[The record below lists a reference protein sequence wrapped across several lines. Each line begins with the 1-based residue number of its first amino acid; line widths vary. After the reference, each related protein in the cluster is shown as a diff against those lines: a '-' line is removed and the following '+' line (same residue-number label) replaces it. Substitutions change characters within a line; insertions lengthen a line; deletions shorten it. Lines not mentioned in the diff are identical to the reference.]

1 MVTVNPYF
9 QSGRSIGRSSE
20 QNLYEDLIIE
30 SMKIYGFE
38 AYYLPRKSNTLDS
51 ILTEDP
57 LNTFD
62 YAFPLEMYLENTM
75 GFAGDGELMSKFGL
89 EIRDTG
95 NFIVSRK
102 RWAEVV
108 GSQNVTVLPRPAEGD
123 IIYFPLTKS
132 FFEIRKVE
140 GQEPFFQIGKLF
152 VYKMMCELYQ
162 FANERFNTG
171 VDEIDN
177 ITAEA
182 TLDIDAHQLLQE
194 TGESLLLESNALT
207 PIVLEDYN
215 LSSDDHAQIGAD
227 NEAFEAKVN
236 DVLDFSERN
245 PFGEV
250 FR

>member
-9 QSGRSIGRSSE
+9 QSGKSIGRSSE

-38 AYYLPRKSNTLDS
+38 VYYLPRKSNSLDS

-62 YAFPLEMYLENTM
+62 YSFPIEMYMENTM

-89 EIRDTG
+89 EIRDSA
-95 NFIVSRK
+95 NFIVARK
-102 RWAEVV
+102 RWTEDI
-108 GSQNVTVLPRPAEGD
+108 GSQNVTILPRPTEGD
-123 IIYFPLTKS
+123 IIYFPKTKS

-140 GQEPFFQIGKLF
+140 GHDPFYQVGKLY

-171 VDEIDN
+171 VDEIDS

-194 TGESLLLESNALT
+194 TGESLLLEYNALT

-215 LSSDDHAQIGAD
+215 LSLGGHHQIGAD
-227 NEAFEAKVN
+227 NEAFEAEVN

-250 FR
+250 FQ